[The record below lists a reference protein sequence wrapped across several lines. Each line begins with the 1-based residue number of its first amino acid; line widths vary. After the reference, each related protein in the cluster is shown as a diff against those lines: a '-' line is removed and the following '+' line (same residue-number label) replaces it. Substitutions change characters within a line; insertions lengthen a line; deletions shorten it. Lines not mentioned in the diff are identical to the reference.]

1 MIQFIFRQLP
11 AERIPMNPQQMR
23 CPRLIPV
30 NPLQHAL
37 DKPLLEFADSLIEK
51 YPALHHLAD

>member
-1 MIQFIFRQLP
+1 
-11 AERIPMNPQQMR
+11 MNPQQMR